1 VLDDSSEKDFF
12 RALWREGLMPKILV
26 VDDEL
31 SMREFLEILLKKEGY
46 EVTTASDGEEASRL
60 LKKDHYDLTIA
71 DIRMPKMDGLTL
83 LHRMKE
89 HHSHIPVIMITA
101 YASPDDAILAMKEGA
116 YDYISKPFK
125 VEEIKSVVKGAI
137 EGKPLVDKV
146 LEKQKRLKDRFEDLV
161 GKNPAMLRIYDIIQ
175 RAAPSKTNVLISGE
189 SGTGKELVAKA
200 IHSNSPRREK
210 PFVTINCSA
219 IPEGLLESELF
230 GHEKGSFTGAIS
242 QKMGKFELAHQGTI
256 FLDEVGDM
264 SPSTQAKVLRVLE
277 QREIERIGGKKPVI
291 VDVRIIAATNKDL
304 EQEVISKRFREDLFY
319 RLNVIHIH
327 ICPLRERRE
336 DIPLL
341 VRYFLDKYSHELG
354 KDVREISSYALKT
367 LIDYDFPGNV
377 RELENIIE
385 RGIALETSSIVLPES
400 LVISQYKKEGGI
412 PESQSIPPQGID
424 LEEQLGKFEKDLIS
438 KALGMAQGS
447 KIKTSQLLNI
457 SFRSLRYKLKKY
469 GIS

>member
-1 VLDDSSEKDFF
+1 
-12 RALWREGLMPKILV
+12 MPKILV

-31 SMREFLEILLKKEGY
+31 SMREMLKILLKKEGY
-46 EVTTASDGEEASRL
+46 EVVTASDGEKASQL
-60 LKKDHYDLTIA
+60 FKKDHYDLIIA

-83 LHRMKE
+83 LHRIKE
-89 HHSHIPVIMITA
+89 HHPHIPVIMITA

-116 YDYISKPFK
+116 YDYITKPFK
-125 VEEIKSVVKGAI
+125 VEEIKSVIKGAL
-137 EGKPLVDKV
+137 EGRPFVDKA
-146 LEKQKRLKDRFEDLV
+146 LEKQKRPQDGFEDLV
-161 GKNPAMLRIYDIIQ
+161 GKSPAMLRIYDIIQ
-175 RAAPSKTNVLISGE
+175 RVAPTNTNILISGE

-200 IHSNSPRREK
+200 IWKNSPRRDK

-219 IPEGLLESELF
+219 IPENLLESELF
-230 GHEKGSFTGAIS
+230 GHEKGAFTGAIS

-277 QREIERIGGKKPVI
+277 QKEIERIGSKRPII

-319 RLNVIHIH
+319 RLNVIHIY
-327 ICPLRERRE
+327 IPPLRERRG

-341 VRYFLDKYSHELG
+341 VEHFLKKCSRKLG
-354 KDVREISSYALKT
+354 KDVRGISSYALRT

-377 RELENIIE
+377 RELENMIE
-385 RGIALETSSIVLPES
+385 RGVALETSNIVLPES
-400 LVISQYKKEGGI
+400 LVLSHYKREGKI
-412 PESQSIPPQGID
+412 PKPPSIPPQGID
-424 LEEQLGKFEKDLIS
+424 LEEQVSKFEKDLIF
-438 KALGMAQGS
+438 KALDMARGS
-447 KIKTSQLLNI
+447 RMKAAQLLNI

>member
-1 VLDDSSEKDFF
+1 MDDSSEKDFF

-137 EGKPLVDKV
+137 EGKPLVDKM

-161 GKNPAMLRIYDIIQ
+161 GKSPAMLRIYDIIQ
-175 RAAPSKTNVLISGE
+175 RAAPSKTNVLISGD

-304 EQEVISKRFREDLFY
+304 EQEVISKQFREDLFY

-327 ICPLRERRE
+327 IAPLRERRE

-341 VRYFLDKYSHELG
+341 VKHFLDKYSHELG

-400 LVISQYKKEGGI
+400 LVLSQYKKEGGI

-447 KIKTSQLLNI
+447 KIKASKLLNI

>member
-1 VLDDSSEKDFF
+1 
-12 RALWREGLMPKILV
+12 MPKILV

-46 EVTTASDGEEASRL
+46 EVITASDGEEASRL
-60 LKKDHYDLTIA
+60 FKKDHYNLIIA

-83 LHRMKE
+83 LHRIKE
-89 HHSHIPVIMITA
+89 HHPHMPVVMITA
-101 YASPDDAILAMKEGA
+101 YASPEDAILAMKEGA
-116 YDYISKPFK
+116 YDYITKPFK
-125 VEEIKSVVKGAI
+125 VEEIKSVVKSSL

-146 LEKQKRLKDRFEDLV
+146 LEKQKKPKDRFGDLV
-161 GKNPAMLRIYDIIQ
+161 GKSPAMLRTYDIIQ
-175 RAAPSKTNVLISGE
+175 RAAPVKTNILISGG
-189 SGTGKELVAKA
+189 SGTGKELVARA
-200 IHSNSPRREK
+200 IHKNSPRREK

-219 IPEGLLESELF
+219 IPENLLESELF
-230 GHEKGSFTGAIS
+230 GHERGSFTGAIS

-256 FLDEVGDM
+256 FLDEIGDM
-264 SPSTQAKVLRVLE
+264 SPSTQAKVLRVLD
-277 QREIERIGGKKPVI
+277 QKEIERIGGKKPII

-304 EQEVISKRFREDLFY
+304 EQEVISKQFREDLFY

-327 ICPLRERRE
+327 IPPLCERRE

-341 VRYFLDKYSHELG
+341 VTHFLDKYSQELG

-367 LIDYDFPGNV
+367 LINYDFPGNV

-400 LVISQYKKEGGI
+400 LVLSQYKKEGRI
-412 PESQSIPPQGID
+412 PESQSIPSQGID
-424 LEEQLGKFEKDLIS
+424 LEEQVGKFEKDLIS
-438 KALGMAQGS
+438 KAMDMAQGS
-447 KIKTSQLLNI
+447 KIKAAQLLNI